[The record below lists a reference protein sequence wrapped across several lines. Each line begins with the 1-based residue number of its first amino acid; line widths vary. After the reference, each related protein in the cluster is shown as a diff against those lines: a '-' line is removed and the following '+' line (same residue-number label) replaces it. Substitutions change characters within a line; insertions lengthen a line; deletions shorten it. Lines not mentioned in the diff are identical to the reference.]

1 MAVALNA
8 GAAPGEVGEVR
19 GVKSADRTLDLLEEL
34 AGATTPL
41 SLGELARALSIP
53 KSSLH
58 GLLRTLEHRQWVE
71 TDDSGLRFRLGVR
84 ALRLASSHLAQDR
97 DMQILHEAMR
107 QLCDRTGE
115 TVQLARLAGTEIV
128 YLAQLPGR
136 HPVRLVSAVGERL
149 PAHATALGKA
159 LLAARADEDLQVLL
173 EPPLAALTENTLT
186 DWPRLQA
193 ALAATREMGIAWDN
207 EEASLGLTCAATVVP
222 SAGLPTH
229 AISVSI
235 PTFRLSEGARGDL
248 LQMLT
253 ALAESLRGRLGVTS
267 PGH

>member
-1 MAVALNA
+1 MALCAD
-8 GAAPGEVGEVR
+8 GAPGDEGEVR
-19 GVKSADRTLDLLEEL
+19 GVKSADRTVDLLEEL
-34 AGATTPL
+34 AEASVPR

-71 TDDSGLRFRLGVR
+71 TDDTGLRFRLGVR

-107 QLCDRTGE
+107 QLCDSSGE
-115 TVQLARLAGTEIV
+115 TVQLARLVGSDVV
-128 YLAQLPGR
+128 YLAQLQGR

-159 LLAARADEDLQVLL
+159 LLAARTDEELQGML
-173 EPPLAALTENTLT
+173 ESPLAALTANTLT

-193 ALAATREMGIAWDN
+193 ALAAIRERGVAWDD
-207 EEASLGLTCAATVVP
+207 EEASVGLTCVATVVP

-229 AISVSI
+229 AVSVSM
-235 PTFRLSEGARGDL
+235 PTFRLSGDVRQEL
-248 LQMLT
+248 VTMLT
-253 ALAESLRGRLGVTS
+253 AAADSLRGRLGATS
-267 PGH
+267 GGL